1 MNAHAARFGRE
12 IERATAR
19 LVAVARAGDCSRV
32 EAYLALYGGLA
43 LLRNSI
49 AGLGRQDIDA
59 DGEVM
64 CA

>member
-1 MNAHAARFGRE
+1 MNVHAARFGRE
-12 IERATAR
+12 VEQATAR
-19 LVAVARAGDCSRV
+19 LVAVAQAGECPPV

-43 LLRNSI
+43 LVRSTI
-49 AGLGRQDIDA
+49 AGLGCDGTNA